1 MEAAKLAA
9 SRGIKVFTVGYGT
22 KDGEVVGPEG
32 FSVRVQL
39 DEDTLKRVA
48 ELTRGEY
55 FRATNGVELGRVYE
69 GLQGRLVMETKDTE
83 ITALFAAGAAV
94 LLVLGAG
101 LSMWWSGRVR

>member
-1 MEAAKLAA
+1 
-9 SRGIKVFTVGYGT
+9 
-22 KDGEVVGPEG
+22 
-32 FSVRVQL
+32 VQL